1 MESIIL
7 TLVVGTLCIACFFI
21 GAKVGQQASKGEPIE
36 TPVLN
41 PVKAYREHQERKA
54 AESEHNRIDTI
65 MRNIEKYDGTE
76 LGQEDVPRG

>member
-1 MESIIL
+1 MEILL
-7 TLVVGTLCIACFFI
+7 TLVVGTLCIVCFFI
-21 GAKVGQQASKGEPIE
+21 GAKVGQQASKGEPIT
-36 TPVLN
+36 TPELN
-41 PVKAYREHQERKA
+41 PVKAFREHQERKA